1 MGILSGYA
9 QDSERTM
16 DDFKEFERC
25 LAEALTHLYDPTYQP
40 PELIW
45 QATGCKPQQ
54 GVKEVQAALIR
65 AIEDLEPAPDVPKT
79 ARIRRLY
86 ELLACRYIQELT
98 QAETAF
104 QLGITDRHVRREQQ
118 EAIGVLARHV
128 WEQPGGQVEGEGVAT
143 PAWRSQVKQELLSL
157 QQSTPDAVADVGQ
170 TVNGIVKVGQALTEK
185 RGIALNVGAIRPNLA
200 VVIHPS
206 ALRQVLITAID
217 KLAQQMSAGEITLEV
232 ERAEEHVK
240 ITVAGCPVLADSP
253 PHSDLIEEIMATQGG
268 LFEIR
273 LTDHRLVF
281 EVRLL
286 PTDREVT
293 VLVVDDNLDLVNFY
307 RNYTTDTRY
316 HIVHLSEGK
325 RLFETVAGLR
335 PDIIVLDVMLP
346 DIDGWELLTYLHE
359 HPDTRAIPVI
369 VCSVVKREE
378 LASALGAAL
387 YLPKPVRRQQF
398 IQALDQVL
406 VQVQAR
412 ASRTEA
418 SNAITG

>member
-1 MGILSGYA
+1 
-9 QDSERTM
+9 M
-16 DDFKEFERC
+16 DDLKEFEHY
-25 LAEALTHLYDPTYQP
+25 LAEALTHLYDPTYEP
-40 PELIW
+40 PESIW

-65 AIEDLEPAPDVPKT
+65 AIEDLKPASDVPKT

-86 ELLACRYIQELT
+86 ELLSCRYIQELT
-98 QAETAF
+98 QTETAF

-118 EAIGVLARHV
+118 EAIGVLARQM
-128 WEQPGGQVEGEGVAT
+128 WPPERSGAPSS
-143 PAWRSQVKQELLSL
+143 PAETEEEASQTTWRSQVKQELALL
-157 QQSTPDAVADVGQ
+157 QQNTPGTVADVGQ
-170 TVNGIVKVGQALTEK
+170 TVNGIVRVGQALTEK
-185 RGIALNVGAIRPNLA
+185 RGISLNIGFVQPNLA

-206 ALRQVLITAID
+206 ALRQVLITAIE
-217 KLAQQMSAGEITLEV
+217 KLVEQMSAGEITLEV
-232 ERAEEHVK
+232 EQEEGYVK
-240 ITVAGCPVLADSP
+240 ISVAGCPVLADARADDGPS
-253 PHSDLIEEIMATQGG
+253 HSDLIEEIMATQGG
-268 LFEIR
+268 SYKVC
-273 LTDHRLVF
+273 LTGQCLVF

-286 PTDREVT
+286 MTDKEVT
-293 VLVVDDNLDLVNFY
+293 VLVVDDNHDLVNFY

-316 HIVHLSEGK
+316 QIIHLAEGK
-325 RLFETVAGLR
+325 HLFETVADLR

-346 DIDGWELLTYLHE
+346 DVDGWELLTYLHE

-406 VQVQAR
+406 AQAQAK
-412 ASRTEA
+412 ASRAEVNSTV
-418 SNAITG
+418 SG

>member
-1 MGILSGYA
+1 
-9 QDSERTM
+9 M
-16 DDFKEFERC
+16 DDFKEFEHC
-25 LAEALTHLYDPTYQP
+25 LSEALTHLYDPTYQP

-45 QATGCKPQQ
+45 QVTGCKPQQ

-65 AIEDLEPAPDVPKT
+65 AIEDLRPAPDVPKT

-86 ELLACRYIQELT
+86 ELLACRYVQELT

-118 EAIGVLARHV
+118 DAIGVLARHLY
-128 WEQPGGQVEGEGVAT
+128 ERERGQAPAAGESHPLAET
-143 PAWRSQVKQELLSL
+143 EEAAAPLAWRTQVKQELLSL

-185 RGIALNVGAIRPNLA
+185 RGIVLNVGAIRPNLA

-217 KLAQQMSAGEITLEV
+217 KLAQHMSAGEITLEV
-232 ERAEEHVK
+232 EQAEEHVK

-286 PTDREVT
+286 PTDKEVT

-325 RLFETVAGLR
+325 HLFETVADLR

-346 DIDGWELLTYLHE
+346 DVDGWELLTYLHE

>member
-1 MGILSGYA
+1 
-9 QDSERTM
+9 M

-25 LAEALTHLYDPTYQP
+25 LAEALTHLYDPIYQP
-40 PELIW
+40 PEIIW
-45 QATGCKPQQ
+45 QATGCQPQQ
-54 GVKEVQAALIR
+54 GVKEAQAALIR
-65 AIEDLEPAPDVPKT
+65 AIEELKPAADVPRT

-86 ELLACRYIQELT
+86 ELLACRYVQELS

-118 EAIGVLARHV
+118 EAIGVLARHM
-128 WEQPGGQVEGEGVAT
+128 WDQERGQAPAAETEEAAAAT
-143 PAWRSQVKQELLSL
+143 AWRSQVKQELLSL
-157 QQSTPDAVADVGQ
+157 QQSTPGVVADVGQ

-185 RGIALNVGAIRPNLA
+185 RGIRLNLGPVRPNLA

-206 ALRQVLITAID
+206 ALRQVLITAIE
-217 KLAQQMSAGEITLEV
+217 KLAQHMSAGEITLEV
-232 ERAEEHVK
+232 EQEEEYVK
-240 ITVAGCPVLADSP
+240 IAVSGWPVLADSP

-268 LFEIR
+268 LFEVR
-273 LTDHRLVF
+273 LADHRLVF

-286 PTDREVT
+286 PTDQEVT

-307 RNYTTDTRY
+307 RNYTTGTRY
-316 HIVHLSEGK
+316 QIVHLSEGN
-325 RLFETVAGLR
+325 RLFETVADLR

-346 DIDGWELLTYLHE
+346 DVDGWELLTYLHE
-359 HPDTRAIPVI
+359 HPDTRAIPVV

-406 VQVQAR
+406 VPAQAR

-418 SNAITG
+418 SSAISG

>member
-1 MGILSGYA
+1 
-9 QDSERTM
+9 M
-16 DDFKEFERC
+16 DDLKEFEHC

-40 PELIW
+40 PESIW

-65 AIEDLEPAPDVPKT
+65 AIEELRPAPDVPRT
-79 ARIRRLY
+79 ARSRRLY
-86 ELLACRYIQELT
+86 ELLSCRYVQELT

-118 EAIGVLARHV
+118 EAIGVLARHMMAP
-128 WEQPGGQVEGEGVAT
+128 QRGGESPALAETEEAT
-143 PAWRSQVKQELLSL
+143 PTAWRSQVQQELASL
-157 QQSTPDAVADVGQ
+157 QQNTPGAVADVGQ

-185 RGIALNVGAIRPNLA
+185 RGISLHIGLVQPNLA
-200 VVIHPS
+200 VVMHPS
-206 ALRQVLITAID
+206 ALRQVLITAIE
-217 KLAQQMSAGEITLEV
+217 KVAQPMSAGEITLEV
-232 ERAEEHVK
+232 EQEEGYVK
-240 ITVAGCPVLADSP
+240 IAVAGCPVLVETP
-253 PHSDLIEEIMATQGG
+253 PHSDLIEEIMATQDG

-273 LTDHRLVF
+273 LTGQRLVF
-281 EVRLL
+281 EVRL
-286 PTDREVT
+286 PSTDKGVM

-316 HIVHLSEGK
+316 QIVHLSEGK
-325 RLFETVAGLR
+325 HLFETVADLQ

-346 DIDGWELLTYLHE
+346 DVDGWELLTYLHE

-378 LASALGAAL
+378 LASALGATL
-387 YLPKPVRRQQF
+387 YLPKPVRRRQF

-406 VQVQAR
+406 VQAQAR
-412 ASRTEA
+412 ASRAEA
-418 SNAITG
+418 NSSISG

>member
-1 MGILSGYA
+1 
-9 QDSERTM
+9 M
-16 DDFKEFERC
+16 DDFKEFEHC
-25 LAEALTHLYDPTYQP
+25 LSEALTHLYDPTYQP
-40 PELIW
+40 PDLIW
-45 QATGCKPQQ
+45 QATGCQPHQ
-54 GVKEVQAALIR
+54 GVKEVQAALIG
-65 AIEDLEPAPDVPKT
+65 AIEDLRPAPDVPKT
-79 ARIRRLY
+79 ARIKRLY

-118 EAIGVLARHV
+118 EAIAVLARHL
-128 WEQPGGQVEGEGVAT
+128 WEQERGQAAGEEAAT
-143 PAWRSQVKQELLSL
+143 PAAWRSQVKQELLSL
-157 QQSTPDAVADVGQ
+157 QHSTPDAVADVGQ

-185 RGIALNVGAIRPNLA
+185 RGIVLNVGSIRPNLA

-217 KLAQQMSAGEITLEV
+217 KLAQQMSAGEIALEV
-232 ERAEEHVK
+232 EQEEERVK
-240 ITVAGCPVLADSP
+240 ITVAGGPVLADSP
-253 PHSDLIEEIMATQGG
+253 PHSDLIEEIMAAQGG
-268 LFEIR
+268 SFEIR
-273 LTDHRLVF
+273 VSDHHLVF
-281 EVRLL
+281 EIRLL
-286 PTDREVT
+286 PTDKEVT

-316 HIVHLSEGK
+316 QIVHLSEGK
-325 RLFETVAGLR
+325 HLFETVADLR

-346 DIDGWELLTYLHE
+346 DVDGWELLTYLHE

-387 YLPKPVRRQQF
+387 YLPKPVRRRQF

-406 VQVQAR
+406 AQAQAR
-412 ASRTEA
+412 ASRAEA
-418 SNAITG
+418 NSTISG

>member
-1 MGILSGYA
+1 
-9 QDSERTM
+9 M
-16 DDFKEFERC
+16 DDLKEFEHY

-54 GVKEVQAALIR
+54 GLQEVQAALIR
-65 AIEDLEPAPDVPKT
+65 AIEDLKPASDVPRT

-86 ELLACRYIQELT
+86 ELLVCRYIQELT

-118 EAIGVLARHV
+118 EAIGVLARHMV
-128 WEQPGGQVEGEGVAT
+128 FQERGGESAPLAETEEEAT
-143 PAWRSQVKQELLSL
+143 PTTWRSQVQQELASL
-157 QQSTPDAVADVGQ
+157 QHTTPGAVADVGQ

-185 RGIALNVGAIRPNLA
+185 RGISLNIGSVQPNLT

-206 ALRQVLITAID
+206 ALRQVLITAIE
-217 KLAQQMSAGEITLEV
+217 KLVQQMSAGEITLEV
-232 ERAEEHVK
+232 EQEDDTVK
-240 ITVAGCPVLADSP
+240 IAVAGCPVVADDRP
-253 PHSDLIEEIMATQGG
+253 PHSDLIEEIIATQGG
-268 LFEIR
+268 SFEIR
-273 LTDHRLVF
+273 LTDQRLVF
-281 EVRLL
+281 EVRL
-286 PTDREVT
+286 PSTDKGVT

-316 HIVHLSEGK
+316 QIIHLSEGK
-325 RLFETVAGLR
+325 HLFETVAELR
-335 PDIIVLDVMLP
+335 PEIIVLDVMLP
-346 DIDGWELLTYLHE
+346 DVDGWELLTYLHE

-387 YLPKPVRRQQF
+387 YLPKPVRRRQF

-406 VQVQAR
+406 AQAQAR
-412 ASRTEA
+412 ASRAEA
-418 SNAITG
+418 NSTISG

>member
-1 MGILSGYA
+1 
-9 QDSERTM
+9 M

-25 LAEALTHLYDPTYQP
+25 LGEALTHLYDPTYQP

-54 GVKEVQAALIR
+54 GVKGAQTALIQ
-65 AIEDLEPAPDVPKT
+65 AIEDLKPAADVPRT
-79 ARIRRLY
+79 ARIRRFY
-86 ELLACRYIQELT
+86 DLLAYRYIQELT
-98 QAETAF
+98 QTETAF
-104 QLGITDRHVRREQQ
+104 QLGITSRHVRREQQ
-118 EAIGVLARHV
+118 EAIAVLARHLC
-128 WEQPGGQVEGEGVAT
+128 ERELGQTPAAGESHPPAEEMEEAAA
-143 PAWRSQVKQELLSL
+143 PLAWRSQVKQELLSL
-157 QQSTPDAVADVGQ
+157 EQSTPGTVADVGQ
-170 TVNGIVKVGQALTEK
+170 TINGIVKVGQALTEK
-185 RGIALNVGAIRPNLA
+185 RGIRLNMGLVQPNLA

-206 ALRQVLITAID
+206 ALRQVLITAIE
-217 KLAQQMSAGEITLEV
+217 KLAQHMSAGEITLEV
-232 ERAEEHVK
+232 EQETEYVK
-240 ITVAGCPVLADSP
+240 IAVAGCPVLADSP

-268 LFEIR
+268 LYEIR
-273 LTDHRLVF
+273 LTDHHLVF

-286 PTDREVT
+286 PTDKEVT

-316 HIVHLSEGK
+316 HVVHLSEGK
-325 RLFETVAGLR
+325 HLFETVVDSR

-346 DIDGWELLTYLHE
+346 DVDGWELLTYLHE

-406 VQVQAR
+406 VQAQAR

-418 SNAITG
+418 NIATTG